1 MDGVNYW
8 ELFGVDEPTPE
19 AGENEREAADP
30 APVEGENE
38 QEVADPAASEEQTN
52 EHETGNGTETEAT
65 DAEVSGTP
73 QSEAE
78 TSEEGTPTAETQS
91 DEENAKYAAA
101 RRRAE
106 AETAEQVRQAVEAE
120 RARQQEELAEF
131 FKAANLI
138 DTSKNTPI
146 RSMEEF
152 RAWRENYD
160 AARRQKF
167 IEKSGLSDDEFHSFV
182 NEMPEVR
189 AARQAAEDAARARAR
204 AELEADVAEIA
215 KYDSTVRTVADLTK
229 HESYKQVYELV
240 GKGYSLNDA
249 WRIANFDRLQQQTAA
264 RAQQAERNAA
274 RGMAHMTRTPAL
286 ASNIQ
291 EVPEDIKREYLLL
304 MPNATPEEV
313 RRHYNEYLKKRR

>member
-8 ELFGVDEPTPE
+8 DVLGVDEPAPE
-19 AGENEREAADP
+19 AGENEREVAAP

-38 QEVADPAASEEQTN
+38 QEVAAPAASEEQTN
-52 EHETGNGTETEAT
+52 GNETETEAT
-65 DAEVSGTP
+65 SAVVSGTP

-78 TSEEGTPTAETQS
+78 TPDEGTSTPEVQS
-91 DEENAKYAAA
+91 AEENAKYAAA

-106 AETAEQVRQAVEAE
+106 AEAAEQVRQAVEAE
-120 RARQQEELAEF
+120 RARQQAELAEF
-131 FKAANLI
+131 FQAANLI

-152 RAWRENYD
+152 RAWRETYD
-160 AARRQKF
+160 AARRQQI
-167 IEKSGLSDDEFHSFV
+167 IEKSGLSDDEFQSFV

-189 AARQAAEDAARARAR
+189 AARQAAEEAARARAR

-215 KYDSTVRTVADLTK
+215 KYDSTVRTVADLTT
-229 HESYKQVYELV
+229 HESYRQVYDLV

-249 WRIANFDRLQQQTAA
+249 WRIANFERLQQQTAA

-274 RGMAHMTRTPAL
+274 RGMEHMTKTPAL

-291 EVPEDIKREYLLL
+291 EVPADIEREYLLL
-304 MPNATPEEV
+304 MPNATPAEV
-313 RRHYNEYLKKRR
+313 RQHYNEYLKMRR